1 MFLKAYTILDT
12 KTGIY
17 SQPWFFAS
25 DGAAV
30 RAIIDL
36 GHDQNTM
43 VGKHPADYVFYG
55 IGGFDDSTGMLQPL
69 EVYSFGS
76 VQSLIAR
83 PSVAQI
89 EA

>member
-12 KTGIY
+12 KTGAY

-36 GHDQNTM
+36 GNDVSTL
-43 VGKHPADYVFYG
+43 VGKHPADFVFYS
-55 IGGFDDSTGMLQPL
+55 IGGFDDATGMLQPL
-69 EVYSFGS
+69 EVFSFGS
-76 VQSLIAR
+76 VQSLITR
-83 PSVAQI
+83 PAVQI
-89 EA
+89 EG